1 MKSQFLTTQQA
12 AERLGLTPGSLQEL
26 RWRDDG
32 LPIFQ
37 QGLNVH
43 YRLED
48 LEAFEQRELRKLL
61 TQALQHDRPLP
72 LIRSIA
78 RSLNLAVNTLGV
90 ERDAVV
96 FKALREDL
104 KPAPK
109 LKSPPLEIPI
119 PIPIPIQ
126 PSVPLSLP
134 TSAPDLSLP
143 PNASWYLVHTKSRQ
157 EDTAVTNLERQNY
170 RCYMPMLHLE
180 KIRRGKSVVVEE
192 PMFPSYVFVQL
203 DNSGCDKGDGSGNG
217 SSKGQSWTPIRST
230 LGVRDLVR
238 FGGQSP
244 KVDPDLIAALL
255 EREQLQKTRPQALFA
270 AGDKVIVTEGV
281 FAGLEAIYQT
291 VDAES
296 RSMILLNLL
305 NKPVQMRIEPGRLR
319 KVG

>member
-12 AERLGLTPGSLQEL
+12 AERLGLTPGSLLEL

-96 FKALREDL
+96 FKAVREDL

-109 LKSPPLEIPI
+109 LKSPPLAV
-119 PIPIPIQ
+119 PIPIQ
-126 PSVPLSLP
+126 PSVPLSLSI
-134 TSAPDLSLP
+134 SAPDLSLP

-157 EDTAVTNLERQNY
+157 EDTAITNLERQNY
-170 RCYMPMLHLE
+170 RCYMPMIHLE

-203 DNSGCDKGDGSGNG
+203 ENSDKGDDSGNG
-217 SSKGQSWTPIRST
+217 SGKGQSWTPIRST

-244 KVDPDLIAALL
+244 KVDPDLISALL
-255 EREQLQKTRPQALFA
+255 EREQLQQTRPQALFA
-270 AGDKVIVTEGV
+270 AGDKVIVIEGA

-291 VDAES
+291 ADAEC

>member
-1 MKSQFLTTQQA
+1 MTPRLLTTQEA
-12 AERLGLTPGSLQEL
+12 AERLGLTPGSLLEL

-96 FKALREDL
+96 FKAVREDL

-109 LKSPPLEIPI
+109 LKSPPLEMPI
-119 PIPIPIQ
+119 PIL
-126 PSVPLSLP
+126 PSVPLLLP
-134 TSAPDLSLP
+134 TPAPDLILP
-143 PNASWYLVHTKSRQ
+143 PNASWYLVHTKARQ

-170 RCYMPMLHLE
+170 RCYMPMIHLE

-203 DNSGCDKGDGSGNG
+203 ENSGSDKGDGSG

-244 KVDPDLIAALL
+244 KIDPSLIAALL
-255 EREQLQKTRPQALFA
+255 EREQLQQTTPQALFSV
-270 AGDKVIVTEGV
+270 GDKVIVTEGA

-291 VDAES
+291 ADAES

-305 NKPVQMRIEPGRLR
+305 NKPVQLRIEPGRLR

>member
-1 MKSQFLTTQQA
+1 MTPRLLTTQEA
-12 AERLGLTPGSLQEL
+12 AERLGLTPGSLLEL

-78 RSLNLAVNTLGV
+78 RSLNLAVNTMGV

-96 FKALREDL
+96 FKAVREDL

-119 PIPIPIQ
+119 PLP
-126 PSVPLSLP
+126 PSVPLLLP

-143 PNASWYLVHTKSRQ
+143 PNASWYLVHTKARQ

-170 RCYMPMLHLE
+170 RCYMPMIHLE

-203 DNSGCDKGDGSGNG
+203 DNSENG
-217 SSKGQSWTPIRST
+217 KGQSWTPIRST

-244 KVDPDLIAALL
+244 KVDPDLIAALF
-255 EREQLQKTRPQALFA
+255 EREQLQQTTPQALFSV
-270 AGDKVIVTEGV
+270 GDKVIVTEGA

-291 VDAES
+291 ADAEC

>member
-37 QGLNVH
+37 QGLDVH

-78 RSLNLAVNTLGV
+78 RSLNLAINTLGV

-96 FKALREDL
+96 FKVVREDL

-119 PIPIPIQ
+119 L
-126 PSVPLSLP
+126 PSAPLLLP

-157 EDTAVTNLERQNY
+157 EDTAISNLERQNY
-170 RCYMPMLHLE
+170 RCYMPMIHLE

-203 DNSGCDKGDGSGNG
+203 ENNENGNGISDGSG
-217 SSKGQSWTPIRST
+217 KGQSWTPIRST

-255 EREQLQKTRPQALFA
+255 EREQLQQTTPQALFSV
-270 AGDKVIVTEGV
+270 GDKVIVTEGV

-291 VDAES
+291 ADAES

>member
-37 QGLNVH
+37 QGLDVH

-96 FKALREDL
+96 FKAVREDL

-119 PIPIPIQ
+119 SLSLSVPPS
-126 PSVPLSLP
+126 PSVP

-143 PNASWYLVHTKSRQ
+143 PNTSWYLVHTKSRQ

-170 RCYMPMLHLE
+170 RCYMPMIHLE

-203 DNSGCDKGDGSGNG
+203 ENSGSDNGSG
-217 SSKGQSWTPIRST
+217 KGQSWSPIRST

-255 EREQLQKTRPQALFA
+255 EREQLQQTRPQALFA

-291 VDAES
+291 ADAEC

-305 NKPVQMRIEPGRLR
+305 NKPVPMRIEPGRLR

>member
-1 MKSQFLTTQQA
+1 M
-12 AERLGLTPGSLQEL
+12 
-26 RWRDDG
+26 
-32 LPIFQ
+32 
-37 QGLNVH
+37 
-43 YRLED
+43 
-48 LEAFEQRELRKLL
+48 RKLL

-96 FKALREDL
+96 FKAVREDL

-109 LKSPPLEIPI
+109 LKSPPLAIPI
-119 PIPIPIQ
+119 SLPPSSSL
-126 PSVPLSLP
+126 SVPI
-134 TSAPDLSLP
+134 SAPDLSLP

-157 EDTAVTNLERQNY
+157 EDTAITNLERQNY
-170 RCYMPMLHLE
+170 RCYMPMIHFE
-180 KIRRGKSVVVEE
+180 KIRRGKSVVVKE

-203 DNSGCDKGDGSGNG
+203 DNSENG
-217 SSKGQSWTPIRST
+217 KGQSWTPIRST

-255 EREQLQKTRPQALFA
+255 EREQLQQTRPQALFA
-270 AGDKVIVTEGV
+270 AGDKVIVTEGA
-281 FAGLEAIYQT
+281 FAGLVAIYQT
-291 VDAES
+291 ADAES

-305 NKPVQMRIEPGRLR
+305 NKPVQLRIEPGRLR